1 MESQRPHPL
10 GGGMSDVLAGL
21 ASRLGFD
28 PFAGDWRART
38 VLGAF
43 AFVTAGLSFAIV
55 GTLAVMIHQPF
66 VFPSLGPTAFLL
78 FYRPLARSASPRSVI
93 LGHLIGVTSGYV
105 ALVAFGR
112 TQAGPALQ
120 AGVPAKA
127 VGAAALSLA
136 LTATLMVLLDAPHP
150 PAAATT
156 LIISLGFLTRPNH
169 FIVLLAA
176 VVLLAAQDVAVNR
189 LAGLDM
195 PLWAPRES
203 EPEQ

>member
-1 MESQRPHPL
+1 MGSQRPHPL

-21 ASRLGFD
+21 ASRLG
-28 PFAGDWRART
+28 
-38 VLGAF
+38 
-43 AFVTAGLSFAIV
+43 S
-55 GTLAVMIHQPF
+55 
-66 VFPSLGPTAFLL
+66 
-78 FYRPLARSASPRSVI
+78 
-93 LGHLIGVTSGYV
+93 
-105 ALVAFGR
+105 
-112 TQAGPALQ
+112 ALQ
-120 AGVPAKA
+120 AGVPARA

-156 LIISLGFLTRPNH
+156 LIISLGFLTHPNH

-189 LAGLDM
+189 FAGLDM